1 MPVNAAETERSASLV
16 DLHLHKLAS
25 GAGLAIRAA
34 LGATIAD
41 VIATSLGLQHP
52 IYALVAAIIGT
63 EFVSRETTKLGFQQL
78 VATAFGA
85 ISGTLIRT
93 MFPSSAAS
101 AGLGIL
107 ISVLACYVTIREGA
121 KVAKIAGY
129 VTAIIILDEGQR
141 PFVHGLFRFIEIAL
155 GIAVSWLLSLVPR
168 LIRMG
173 ETMTAE
179 IPADRPQDV
188 AAVSKHVRAAID

>member
-1 MPVNAAETERSASLV
+1 MPVNAAETERSASLI
-16 DLHLHKLAS
+16 DLPLHKLAS

-34 LGATIAD
+34 LGATIAY
-41 VIATSLGLQHP
+41 VIATALGLQHP

-63 EFVSRETTKLGFQQL
+63 EYVSKETTRLGFQQL

-93 MFPSSAAS
+93 IFPPSAAS

-107 ISVLACYVTIREGA
+107 ISVLACYVTIRDGA

-129 VTAIIILDEGQR
+129 VTAIIILDEGER

-155 GIAVSWLLSLVPR
+155 GIGVAWLLSLVPR
-168 LIRMG
+168 LIRV
-173 ETMTAE
+173 ETKE
-179 IPADRPQDV
+179 
-188 AAVSKHVRAAID
+188 

>member
-1 MPVNAAETERSASLV
+1 
-16 DLHLHKLAS
+16 
-25 GAGLAIRAA
+25 LAIRAA
-34 LGATIAD
+34 LGATTAYA
-41 VIATSLGLQHP
+41 IATSLGLQHP

-63 EFVSRETTKLGFQQL
+63 EYVSKETTRLGFQQL

-93 MFPSSAAS
+93 MFPPSAAS

-107 ISVLACYVTIREGA
+107 LSVLACYMTIQEGA

-129 VTAIIILDEGQR
+129 VTAIIILDEEQR
-141 PFVHGLFRFIEIAL
+141 PFAHGLFRFIEIAL
-155 GIAVSWLLSLVPR
+155 GIGVAWLISLMPR

-173 ETMTAE
+173 EK
-179 IPADRPQDV
+179 Q
-188 AAVSKHVRAAID
+188 

>member
-1 MPVNAAETERSASLV
+1 MPVNAAETERSASLI
-16 DLHLHKLAS
+16 DLPLHKLAS

-34 LGATIAD
+34 LGATIAYE
-41 VIATSLGLQHP
+41 IATVFGLQHP

-63 EFVSRETTKLGFQQL
+63 EYVSKETTKLGFQQL

-93 MFPSSAAS
+93 IFPPSAAS

-129 VTAIIILDEGQR
+129 VTAIIILDEGET
-141 PFVHGLFRFIEIAL
+141 PFVHGLFRFIEIAV
-155 GIAVSWLLSLVPR
+155 GIGVAWLLSLVPR
-168 LIRMG
+168 LIRM
-173 ETMTAE
+173 EE
-179 IPADRPQDV
+179 KQ
-188 AAVSKHVRAAID
+188 